1 MNYKNNKLSLNK
13 ISQDF
18 RFKVKFGLVLIYI
31 LKVYCKKSSSILLRK
46 NIFNSFFFSFEKHVP
61 SQISKDFSNEN
72 IKTAPSTFLKKIWSE
87 IFFYLYIPLHKL
99 KISQDRMEGRGNHQF
114 SCFPLPPAHEHL
126 FSPSIFLPLLF
137 HRSICHYQTHRRL
150 VLAWLAWWN
159 WNWLLW
165 SNFFIIW

>member
-18 RFKVKFGLVLIYI
+18 HFKVKFGLVLIYI

-87 IFFYLYIPLHKL
+87 IYLSWIINYWV
-99 KISQDRMEGRGNHQF
+99 
-114 SCFPLPPAHEHL
+114 
-126 FSPSIFLPLLF
+126 SIFILSLTWGAFSLVCVPSVLVLYFFLLF
-137 HRSICHYQTHRRL
+137 FLFLPVYSFT
-150 VLAWLAWWN
+150 
-159 WNWLLW
+159 
-165 SNFFIIW
+165 

>member
-18 RFKVKFGLVLIYI
+18 HFKVKFGLVLIYI

-87 IFFYLYIPLHKL
+87 IYLSWTINYWV
-99 KISQDRMEGRGNHQF
+99 
-114 SCFPLPPAHEHL
+114 
-126 FSPSIFLPLLF
+126 SIFTLSLTWGAFSLVCVPSVFVLCFFLLF
-137 HRSICHYQTHRRL
+137 FLFLPVYSFT
-150 VLAWLAWWN
+150 
-159 WNWLLW
+159 
-165 SNFFIIW
+165 

>member
-18 RFKVKFGLVLIYI
+18 HFKVKFGLVLIYI

-72 IKTAPSTFLKKIWSE
+72 IETAPSTFLKKIWSE
-87 IFFYLYIPLHKL
+87 IYLSWIINYWV
-99 KISQDRMEGRGNHQF
+99 
-114 SCFPLPPAHEHL
+114 
-126 FSPSIFLPLLF
+126 SIFILSLTWGAFSLVCVPSVLVLCFFLLF
-137 HRSICHYQTHRRL
+137 FLFLPVYSFT
-150 VLAWLAWWN
+150 
-159 WNWLLW
+159 
-165 SNFFIIW
+165 

>member
-18 RFKVKFGLVLIYI
+18 HFKVKFGLVLIYI

-87 IFFYLYIPLHKL
+87 IYLSWIINYWV
-99 KISQDRMEGRGNHQF
+99 
-114 SCFPLPPAHEHL
+114 
-126 FSPSIFLPLLF
+126 SIFILSLTWGAFSLVCVPSVLVLCFFLLF
-137 HRSICHYQTHRRL
+137 FLFLPVYSFT
-150 VLAWLAWWN
+150 
-159 WNWLLW
+159 
-165 SNFFIIW
+165 

>member
-18 RFKVKFGLVLIYI
+18 HFKVKFGLVLIYI

-87 IFFYLYIPLHKL
+87 IYLSWIINYWVSIFILSLTWGAFSLVCVPSVLVLCFFLLFFSFSTCIFLYI
-99 KISQDRMEGRGNHQF
+99 N
-114 SCFPLPPAHEHL
+114 
-126 FSPSIFLPLLF
+126 
-137 HRSICHYQTHRRL
+137 
-150 VLAWLAWWN
+150 
-159 WNWLLW
+159 
-165 SNFFIIW
+165 